1 MFEDFTDEF
10 SGRRDSGGREC
21 RFDTVG
27 RRMCEDFA
35 DGLHCGGNFMYVQVG
50 LELVFKS
57 S

>member
-21 RFDTVG
+21 RFDTGG

-35 DGLHCGGNFMYVQVG
+35 DGLHYGGNFMCVQVG